1 MSVMARVFRRTQDL
15 ALTLGAVLGVLC
27 AVAAV
32 LALVLDLRVLA
43 FRSGSMAPAIGT
55 GDLAVSKMVPASEVN
70 AGDVVT
76 VRTSGGSLVTHRV
89 VQIDHH
95 GAKSTLVLRGDANA
109 VPDAAPYE
117 ISRASVVLFSVPKLG
132 YVGGAL
138 VSPLGMF
145 VLGLYAAVLIAVQ
158 LRRRPKVASRHAAL
172 IPALGLVL
180 MLTASV
186 GTLGARSALTS
197 AAWTDSVATTRSTFA
212 TGFVPAPASFNCGLI
227 GAFSVTF
234 NWSAVPGA
242 TSYYLHY
249 GSGGSTVSTPI
260 TGTSRTITTL
270 VSGGTAWVT
279 ANINYGSTVWTSGP
293 SNTRNYSVIA
303 ISLCS

>member
-1 MSVMARVFRRTQDL
+1 MKLVARVLRRIPNI
-15 ALTLGAVLGVLC
+15 ALTFGAILGVFC

-43 FRSGSMAPAIGT
+43 FRSGSMAPTIGT
-55 GDLAVSKMVPASEVN
+55 GDLAVSRVVPASEVRT
-70 AGDVVT
+70 GDVVT
-76 VRTSGGSLVTHRV
+76 VPTASGSLVTHRV
-89 VQIDHH
+89 VQIDHR
-95 GAKSTLVLRGDANA
+95 GTKATLVLRGDANA
-109 VPDAAPYE
+109 VPDAATYE
-117 ISRASVVLFSVPKLG
+117 IDRASVVLFSVPKLG

-145 VLGLYAAVLIAVQ
+145 VLGLYVAALIAIQ
-158 LRRRPKVASRHAAL
+158 IRRRPKVVSRHAAL
-172 IPALGLVL
+172 VPAAALVL
-180 MLTASV
+180 ILATSV
-186 GTLGARSALTS
+186 GALGARSSTTA
-197 AAWTDSVATTRSTFA
+197 AAWTDPVSTARSTFA
-212 TGFVPAPASFNCGLI
+212 TGFVPAPATFTCGLI

-249 GSGGSTVSTPI
+249 GSGGSIVSTPI

-270 VSGGTAWVT
+270 ISGGTAWVT

-293 SNTRNYSVIA
+293 SNTRSYSVIA
-303 ISLCS
+303 FSLCS